1 MAAGGPTVAELY
13 NPATGTWAKTGAL
26 SAYRDFQAGVMLP
39 SGKVMVIGGTDG
51 AKAVNTAEMYD
62 PATGKWAATATMAAA
77 RGFPAATVLPSG
89 KVLVTGGFGANGA
102 PLASAEICDPRDQ
115 QVDAGAAAM
124 ASPRS
129 VLTATLLSNKTV
141 LVSGEL

>member
-1 MAAGGPTVAELY
+1 
-13 NPATGTWAKTGAL
+13 
-26 SAYRDFQAGVMLP
+26 
-39 SGKVMVIGGTDG
+39 MVIGGTDG

-102 PLASAEICDPRDQ
+102 PLASAEIYDPRDQ
-115 QVDAGAAAM
+115 QVDGSRRYGVDAQRPDGDVAFEQNR
-124 ASPRS
+124 PR
-129 VLTATLLSNKTV
+129 A
-141 LVSGEL
+141 SGEL